1 MDGHE
6 TGSAGADLFPPII
19 AMATTSTRTPSSRRA
34 KPRAAAGAR
43 SSRRSSSASSSS
55 ASSSS
60 AKDDALIRDD
70 EVNHLVD
77 EGKALAEQVVG
88 RNRFAALAGVAPT
101 VLRIAGRY
109 ARREPVK
116 AAGLAVLAGGI
127 FLVARAA
134 MNSTSESASPGGA
147 QSARVA

>member
-1 MDGHE
+1 
-6 TGSAGADLFPPII
+6 
-19 AMATTSTRTPSSRRA
+19 MASTSTRSPSPRRA

-43 SSRRSSSASSSS
+43 SSRRSSSSSSS
-55 ASSSS
+55 SSSS
-60 AKDDALIRDD
+60 AKADALIRAD
-70 EVNHLVD
+70 EVSQLVD
-77 EGKALAEQVVG
+77 EGKALAEKVVG

-127 FLVARAA
+127 FLMARAA
-134 MNSTSESASPGGA
+134 MNNSSESSSGGA
-147 QSARVA
+147 SSAGVA